1 MGSIELNYPVF
12 CTCIEGGR
20 NMDQIKVGKFISTNR
35 KLKHMTQ
42 RELADI
48 LSISDKTISKWETG
62 NGLPEVSLMLPLCEA
77 LDISVNELLSGEKL
91 SIINY
96 QEKAEDNMLSLLK
109 ENEANR
115 KRLFQTIVSIVTT
128 IIASVSLIMM
138 ASFLNLN
145 TIIRIFLISIALIII
160 ILSIISIIL
169 TDSKTGYYECPSCH
183 HQFMPTIHEYV
194 KGYHTF
200 TKRYLRCPKCKK
212 TNLCRRKLK

>member
-1 MGSIELNYPVF
+1 
-12 CTCIEGGR
+12 
-20 NMDQIKVGKFISTNR
+20 MDQLKVGKFISTNR

-42 RELADI
+42 RKLADI
-48 LSISDKTISKWETG
+48 LGISDKTISKWETG

>member
-20 NMDQIKVGKFISTNR
+20 NMDQIKVGKFISSNR

>member
-1 MGSIELNYPVF
+1 
-12 CTCIEGGR
+12 
-20 NMDQIKVGKFISTNR
+20 MDQLKVGKFISTNR

-145 TIIRIFLISIALIII
+145 TIIRTFLISIALIII

>member
-1 MGSIELNYPVF
+1 
-12 CTCIEGGR
+12 
-20 NMDQIKVGKFISTNR
+20 
-35 KLKHMTQ
+35 
-42 RELADI
+42 
-48 LSISDKTISKWETG
+48 
-62 NGLPEVSLMLPLCEA
+62 
-77 LDISVNELLSGEKL
+77 
-91 SIINY
+91 
-96 QEKAEDNMLSLLK
+96 MLSLLK

>member
-183 HQFMPTIHEYV
+183 HQFMPTIHEYI

>member
-1 MGSIELNYPVF
+1 
-12 CTCIEGGR
+12 
-20 NMDQIKVGKFISTNR
+20 MDQLKVGKFISTNR

-48 LSISDKTISKWETG
+48 LGISDKTISKWETG

-183 HQFMPTIHEYV
+183 HQFMPIIHEYV

-200 TKRYLRCPKCKK
+200 TKRYLKCPKCKK

>member
-1 MGSIELNYPVF
+1 MKMHKIIKERRLALNF
-12 CTCIEGGR
+12 
-20 NMDQIKVGKFISTNR
+20 
-35 KLKHMTQ
+35 TQ
-42 RELADI
+42 EQVAKYLGVTTPAVN
-48 LSISDKTISKWETG
+48 KWEKG

>member
-1 MGSIELNYPVF
+1 
-12 CTCIEGGR
+12 
-20 NMDQIKVGKFISTNR
+20 MDQIKVGKFISSNR

-48 LSISDKTISKWETG
+48 LGISDKTISKWETG

-128 IIASVSLIMM
+128 IIASVSLIMT

-183 HQFMPTIHEYV
+183 HQFMPAIHEYV

>member
-128 IIASVSLIMM
+128 IIASISLIMM

>member
-1 MGSIELNYPVF
+1 
-12 CTCIEGGR
+12 
-20 NMDQIKVGKFISTNR
+20 MDQLKVGKFISTNR

-48 LSISDKTISKWETG
+48 LGISDKTISKWETG

-145 TIIRIFLISIALIII
+145 IIIRIFLISIALIII

-169 TDSKTGYYECPSCH
+169 TDSKTGYYECSSCH

>member
-1 MGSIELNYPVF
+1 
-12 CTCIEGGR
+12 
-20 NMDQIKVGKFISTNR
+20 MDQIKVGKFISSNR

-48 LSISDKTISKWETG
+48 LGISDKTISKWETG

-169 TDSKTGYYECPSCH
+169 TDSKTGYYECPLCH